1 MNKNELHEV
10 LTEIANDSERGIP
23 TLLANNI
30 IGKGFESVDETGS
43 YLERIVYHSD
53 TEPVIPEFKTE
64 SLLTESAHT
73 YMTEVLS
80 FIKNANVDMSEY
92 ASFNEFIKA
101 MFMRVYRFESLMMLD
116 LLEDLSQ

>member
-1 MNKNELHEV
+1 MNKNKLHEV

-43 YLERIVYHSD
+43 YLERIVYYSE

-80 FIKNANVDMSEY
+80 FVKNADIDMSEY

-101 MFMRVYRFESLMMLD
+101 MFIRAYRFESLMMLD